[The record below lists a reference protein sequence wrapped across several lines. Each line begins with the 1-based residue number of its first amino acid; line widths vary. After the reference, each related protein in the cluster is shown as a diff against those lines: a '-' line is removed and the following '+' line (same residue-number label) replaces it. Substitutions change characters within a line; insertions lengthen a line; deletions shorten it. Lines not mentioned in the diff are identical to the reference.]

1 MKRVRRSPVPSEAS
15 GPTPKPAPEQ
25 HPDVLHANTALMD
38 ADTREL
44 YRDAVEA
51 QAEQAAKDAIEPPQ
65 NREFTFKRPFQLGF
79 VVTLGALAALLVG
92 DAVGQLSSILMYTVG
107 ALFVALGLDPIVRWL
122 KRKGLSRPLGIAVV
136 FGGFTLIVALILSLV
151 IPVITEQITQLV
163 RTAPGYITEISRQ
176 DWFRELGDRLGQSVD
191 LDGLLKEALAF
202 VSNPQNIAAV
212 AGGIWQAG
220 MGVANGVTAGIIVLI
235 LSLYF
240 LSSMESIKRG
250 FYRLVPRSSRV
261 SVIDITEQVTK
272 SVGGYVSGMVLLAL
286 INASLGFVVMTIV
299 GVPFASLLAVL
310 VFLVALIPLI
320 GSVLATILVT
330 VVALFNSPATA
341 LAIGIYYLIYMQ
353 VESYVLTPRVMN
365 KVVAVPGALVVIGAL
380 AGGTLLGLLGALI
393 AIPVTAMILMIVKQV
408 WVPRQDRR

>member
-1 MKRVRRSPVPSEAS
+1 M
-15 GPTPKPAPEQ
+15 
-25 HPDVLHANTALMD
+25 
-38 ADTREL
+38 
-44 YRDAVEA
+44 
-51 QAEQAAKDAIEPPQ
+51 
-65 NREFTFKRPFQLGF
+65 
-79 VVTLGALAALLVG
+79 
-92 DAVGQLSSILMYTVG
+92 
-107 ALFVALGLDPIVRWL
+107 
-122 KRKGLSRPLGIAVV
+122 
-136 FGGFTLIVALILSLV
+136 
-151 IPVITEQITQLV
+151 
-163 RTAPGYITEISRQ
+163 
-176 DWFRELGDRLGQSVD
+176 
-191 LDGLLKEALAF
+191 
-202 VSNPQNIAAV
+202 
-212 AGGIWQAG
+212 
-220 MGVANGVTAGIIVLI
+220 
-235 LSLYF
+235 
-240 LSSMESIKRG
+240 
-250 FYRLVPRSSRV
+250 PRSYRV
-261 SVIDITEQVTK
+261 SVIVNTVQVTK